1 MRNDNSSREKRSQH
15 RVFERRTV
23 LKSVG
28 AMTTVGGVAGL
39 AGCFGAEDGNG
50 DGEAGDD
57 GDEDIEDLPEVE
69 MTIHHLLDPSF
80 ESADHRAAVTF
91 QEFMERRTGG
101 RFQVDIA
108 PAGELAGDVE
118 SIEQAQEGAIEMVK
132 VAGGHLAPFYPNIN
146 AISVPYA
153 FPNID
158 VANYVFQHEFG
169 DTLREGI
176 RDELGLV
183 SIGNYDNGGFR
194 DYSANEPLTG
204 PESFEGLSIRNMDIE
219 PHMEITRQLGA
230 SPEPIDW
237 TELYEALDTGVVDGQ
252 ENAIPTFLAGSLQEV
267 QDYFILD
274 HHVYSLTMT
283 LANGDWYDD
292 LHPTYQELVEHGMTL
307 GARDAERVNRLL
319 RNHGI
324 EIMEDAG
331 VEVYEP
337 TEDEMEEFQE
347 ITQEPVIDVIEDIV
361 DDPGLIDELLTAAD
375 EAEDALGM

>member
-1 MRNDNSSREKRSQH
+1 
-15 RVFERRTV
+15 
-23 LKSVG
+23 
-28 AMTTVGGVAGL
+28 
-39 AGCFGAEDGNG
+39 
-50 DGEAGDD
+50 
-57 GDEDIEDLPEVE
+57 
-69 MTIHHLLDPSF
+69 
-80 ESADHRAAVTF
+80 
-91 QEFMERRTGG
+91 
-101 RFQVDIA
+101 
-108 PAGELAGDVE
+108 
-118 SIEQAQEGAIEMVK
+118 MVK

-219 PHMEITRQLGA
+219 PHMEITRQLGVN
-230 SPEPIDW
+230 PDPIDW

-307 GARDAERVNRLL
+307 GVRDAERVNRLL

-375 EAEDALGM
+375 EAEEALGM